1 MSKGPEHTFLKR
13 RHTNGQQEH
22 EKMYN
27 MTNYIM
33 EMQIKTMSYHHT
45 AVIIAI
51 IKKTK
56 SHVLMRVWRKG
67 NPWVYIHTHTHT
79 HTHNGLSSLKK
90 EGNPVIWDNL
100 DKPGGNYAK

>member
-13 RHTNGQQEH
+13 RHTKGQQEH

-79 HTHNGLSSLKK
+79 HTHTIDEQGPTYST
-90 EGNPVIWDNL
+90 GNSTQLLTFFIIT
-100 DKPGGNYAK
+100 